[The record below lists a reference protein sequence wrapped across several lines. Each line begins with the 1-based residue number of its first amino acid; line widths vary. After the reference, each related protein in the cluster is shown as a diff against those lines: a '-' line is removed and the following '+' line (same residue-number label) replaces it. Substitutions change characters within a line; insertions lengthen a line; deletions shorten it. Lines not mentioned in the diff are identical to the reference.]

1 MIKLNKHGLIS
12 KRLIAPEFTVGN
24 TFVEGGGTPE
34 ELSVLS
40 LTKDQLDALSYIVN
54 GEGRIIPVGED
65 GTFDTKIGHSYCIRH
80 TDDLTLH
87 EAWLSNDENLYV
99 KRYGSGQLL
108 FFATSEKCKINDP
121 SYIVTEVFRMAALND
136 FVDWSGIEHY
146 QKWFKEIEVELT
158 ELLGSRDKFV
168 LDIAE
173 GNTLVVHTDRISD
186 DLLPVVKATAE
197 AIMPEGTT
205 VVQYNHNIE
214 ISWRDINKYAACTN
228 VDDVEAVNPDYKN
241 DLTSEGEWVYP
252 LSSLTNST
260 NVLSNN
266 ASLKKANLYM
276 PSVRGWAAQG
286 TLYNCKNLTEAHI
299 FAPNIAGIEGM
310 FSSCPKL
317 KKVSGEVKSVIV
329 GHNAFLNSPIEIL
342 EIEFSKLD
350 RAERFAAS
358 TNGNTSATAPRL
370 NKESALRVLNS
381 IPSFTSGNHPIVLGI
396 HVDHQNDEDVLAA
409 IDNAEAKGWTLTVQW
424 NGTPT
429 STASTMAMG
438 QLVYAKVGEL
448 ESPDG
453 TTKKYLDW
461 GHYVTNPEGYETF
474 RSLESAYEYFGLE
487 MPEIE

>member
-1 MIKLNKHGLIS
+1 MKTQDTFPGKTYAVTSPNGC
-12 KRLIAPEFTVGN
+12 TV
-24 TFVEGGGTPE
+24 T
-34 ELSVLS
+34 
-40 LTKDQLDALSYIVN
+40 
-54 GEGRIIPVGED
+54 
-65 GTFDTKIGHSYCIRH
+65 
-80 TDDLTLH
+80 TDDGLTLAEI
-87 EAWLSNDENLYV
+87 EAGKQGCFVAVSGNVTLSDADAKL
-99 KRYGSGQLL
+99 
-108 FFATSEKCKINDP
+108 
-121 SYIVTEVFRMAALND
+121 TEVFKVAP
-136 FVDWSGIEHY
+136 Y
-146 QKWFKEIEVELT
+146 QKLRLLGVVGGSTPAWFKALEAELT
-158 ELLGSRDKFV
+158 ALLDGSTFELAWMAGEKK
-168 LDIAE
+168 
-173 GNTLVVHTDRISD
+173 LVVHTDRVSD
-186 DLLPVVKATAE
+186 ELLAAVKNTAE
-197 AIMPEGTT
+197 AAMPEGGTL
-205 VVQYNHNIE
+205 VQYNHNME
-214 ISWRDINKYAACTN
+214 ISWRDINKYSACKN
-228 VDDVEAVNPDYKN
+228 VDDMLAVNPDFRT

-252 LSSLTNST
+252 LSSLTSST

-276 PSVRGWAAQG
+276 PSVSGWAAKS
-286 TLYNCKNLTEAHI
+286 TLSNCKNLTEAHI
-299 FAPNIAGIEGM
+299 FAPNIAGIESM
-310 FSSCPKL
+310 FYSCPKL

-453 TTKKYLDW
+453 TVERVLDW

-474 RSLESAYEYFGLE
+474 RSLASAYRYFGIP
-487 MPEIE
+487 MPAESQPTE